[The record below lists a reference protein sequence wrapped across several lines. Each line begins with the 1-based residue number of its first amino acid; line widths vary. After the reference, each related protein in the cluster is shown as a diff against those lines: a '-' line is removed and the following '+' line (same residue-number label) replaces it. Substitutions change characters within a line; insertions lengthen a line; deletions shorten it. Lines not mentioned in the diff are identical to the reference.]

1 MIGLLNLVFFIVL
14 ALLFAGVFV
23 IFAVLSKVQSFL
35 RQLRGEGKAQS
46 SRSYTYTNNGYS
58 DHSSQSASTSNVNSN
73 GYQPKK
79 KIIPQDEGEYVEFEE
94 VE

>member
-1 MIGLLNLVFFIVL
+1 MIGLLNLVFFIIL
-14 ALLFAGVFV
+14 AILFVGVF
-23 IFAVLSKVQSFL
+23 AVVFILSKAQSFL
-35 RQLRGEGKAQS
+35 RQLRGEGRSQS
-46 SRSYTYTNNGYS
+46 SRSYTYTNRGYT
-58 DHSSQSASTSNVNSN
+58 DQSSQSASASNVNSD